1 MLRRVRMSGLQRVW
15 LGVVRL
21 VPEVSLIGLLL
32 LGVGPDRLWL
42 LVADAVALLRDVG
55 LVELLIH
62 YVGVYRQLLLKLV
75 VVGLLLVRL
84 GVIGLLFD
92 KVVLL
97 LDVDRILLLG

>member
-1 MLRRVRMSGLQRVW
+1 MLRRVRMGKLQRVW
-15 LGVVRL
+15 LVVVGL

-32 LGVGPDRLWL
+32 LGVDPNRLWL
-42 LVADAVALLRDVG
+42 LVVDAVALLCDVG
-55 LVELLIH
+55 LVGLLIH